1 WPAPPGCIRFSL
13 RQATRRKNPPAA
25 DHFYLPRGS
34 RLEVHFSVDKHHRPL
49 DSLTLLDQIVAEYN
63 RTSLFR
69 YRLQRNMGDAYSFVP
84 VEARDKNCRPVKI
97 TALLD
102 HRISIP
108 KESRGIYETIREFDS
123 ALSR

>member
-25 DHFYLPRGS
+25 DHFYLPRGG

-69 YRLQRNMGDAYSFVP
+69 YRLQRNMGDAYSVLL
-84 VEARDKNCRPVKI
+84 ADQR
-97 TALLD
+97 TAIPWRVDDQSYAAQRANYQRTWWLL
-102 HRISIP
+102 
-108 KESRGIYETIREFDS
+108 
-123 ALSR
+123 LSLDIVVGH